1 MYPQITSP
9 NIKQDARGLG
19 DTSQSIDIS
28 GALNFLGDTTG
39 GSGLNPGNG
48 TPSQALTFPYVSG
61 GYPSAGG
68 TQPSS
73 IDLTNAFQFLT
84 NINPAATSGQPATPS
99 ILDQF
104 IRWIQAN
111 PTLAVLGGVL
121 ILAIAANPGGRR

>member
-1 MYPQITSP
+1 MVQMTNP
-9 NIKQDARGLG
+9 NVKHEARGLG
-19 DTSQSIDIS
+19 DPSSAIDIS

-61 GYPSAGG
+61 SYPSAGG
-68 TQPSS
+68 TSPSS

-84 NINPAATSGQPATPS
+84 NINPAATSGQPTGQPNFLQQL
-99 ILDQF
+99 IQ
-104 IRWIQAN
+104 WIQAN

-121 ILAIAANPGGRR
+121 ILAIAANPSRR